1 MSGLDSN
8 EVEDADNPDI
18 VPRLTT
24 EENIEAPIKPV
35 LREVN
40 GVEVNG
46 SGEDLDDPDGM
57 AVPQEPDK
65 ETVTTIPEEPTSPQM
80 NLLVTN
86 VVSHAIPVEESSPSD
101 MPQES
106 GQEEGVQ
113 DFGLNGVQEEVTQ
126 PEEIPAENENQPSQ
140 DNPTCVQDL
149 DSLSDTQKESSD
161 SVEPPKATETVLDIS
176 SEAETETNPVVNES
190 EVAQTE
196 DKESIEHE
204 HEMGTEPLSL
214 QPEDSV
220 ETEPSSSEVSESVLD
235 LDSHGGGVGELTIT
249 SVGTFHGDITDE
261 GAIEAMET
269 DHNDDAIL
277 CSSSAQSVEKETESM
292 EVSESED
299 RLLKQDE
306 GTMSEDV
313 EEMDEDNLLREKE
326 PEKEKEASEVK
337 DQEVVEEKSGESS
350 QDVVVNEE
358 SLGKDVTDIAL
369 TQEDETEAGE
379 GNNDNDT
386 SEVTKTENLDNS
398 TESSAVET
406 VVESQTPVE
415 TSVENE
421 KVLEAEKGTEVET
434 PVEKNKDIEEK
445 TSAEDVS
452 GEATRDTDESKGE
465 KSSPPADE
473 DIVMIDDKEDAKKP
487 KEEEKEED
495 DDSDDIAIVGVSPAT
510 KKQPSVSSGSG
521 LQISSVSGGT
531 DISDVLNK
539 DKQQKTEAPRQPSKS
554 EVNKETK
561 KSPASTP
568 AKPPSKVQTCIVCNK
583 VGKCKY
589 NIVRNG
595 DVKHLCDDTC
605 FQKFRSN
612 PTQYLRASNTANS
625 SNAAP
630 KQTRT
635 EPKKPPTTNSG
646 QEQFKTCSVCQLMNI
661 KTSKPFL
668 NWQGM
673 DFCGE
678 DCLGK
683 FQASL
688 NAACTNCANMVTATA
703 KGKFCLRYGNIVKQ
717 FCCNNCYIEFKK
729 RQKLCECCQKDIS
742 KSVDAFVAPVGKEG
756 TFKDFC
762 SQSCLQKYEDKT
774 NCDVEIVGVERA
786 QKSKT
791 LPKGE
796 FPCSVCKKHSTVKH
810 EILLEGKT
818 HQLCSDPCLSAFQ
831 YANKLTLSS
840 CDNCGT
846 YCYSD
851 GAPQFIQFEGQQ
863 KRFCSFVCVNKFK
876 SEKKKIVACAWC
888 NSKKGNFDMIERVD
902 ANNKYQLFCSLNCLS
917 LYRVNLQATSNQAVV
932 CDHCRKFV
940 PAQYHLTMSDASVRN
955 FCSYQCVMAFQSQFA
970 ASANKT
976 TPPVNQSQ
984 QPTVKPPQQPVKQPP
999 QHVKQQPQK
1008 PVQQV
1013 KNAPVTRNATRAPP
1027 SKQPPASKQLS
1038 QRAGQAPGSS
1048 PVISNIVSLAP
1059 KASQQGG
1066 LKSVSTAPP
1075 ANQVQTKTS
1084 QVQIQQQIVIQPSYP
1099 KSMKN
1104 KSVMCKPFLQTKAT
1118 SCKPHTQTLGIQ
1130 TEKVEPEKVIIPV
1143 PIPFYVPVPMSMY
1156 TQPTPVPFPVP
1167 VPIPIPCFIPTT
1179 KKSADGILKH
1189 IKEIREKIPNDPL
1202 EAELLM
1208 MAEAVAG
1215 VGNESDSDSEKEA
1228 EPESK
1233 KKTNCKSPTPTP
1245 HSTGPDAKET
1255 TTTTTASTA
1264 KAESNGDLGEDM
1276 LQMALRMASEMSE
1289 PVMDLENSIEPV
1301 PVNTEP
1307 PPPPPA
1313 KPPPEESTT
1322 QDEDD
1327 EVYIPRETR
1336 SGRASTKRASRGG
1349 GNKRRHK
1356 RQKVN
1361 HHQPSEPPMEESTPE
1376 PSEPEVPEPAPDANM
1391 HLKFTYGVNAWK
1403 HWVIQK
1409 NAQLEKVSKQGSG
1422 KLKMFKTDM
1431 MGCTADELNY
1441 SLCLFVK
1448 EVRKPN
1454 GEEYA
1459 PDSIFYLCLGIQQY
1473 LFENG
1478 RIDNIFTDMY
1488 YEKFTECLNELL
1500 IPYQPKVNSAGQLV
1514 CRIEEEHLW
1523 ESKQLGA
1530 HSPHVLLNTLVYFN
1544 TKYFMLHS
1552 AEDHLKLSFT
1562 HIMKHWKK
1570 SPPGKGNSA
1579 GRSVF
1584 LRYYCPTPLKNS
1596 NDSQK
1601 SKKKE
1606 ELPIYEQ
1613 AENVDNPLRC
1623 PVKLYEFY
1631 LSKWPSDYRKY
1642 PESIKNRS
1650 DAFYLVPER
1659 SCVPDSPV
1667 WYSTQN
1673 LSTEAMNK
1681 MLHRI
1686 RLVREIQEAKYHT
1699 QPVYATM

>member
-149 DSLSDTQKESSD
+149 DSQSDTQKESSD

-326 PEKEKEASEVK
+326 PEKEEEASEVK
-337 DQEVVEEKSGESS
+337 DQEVVEEKSRESS

-379 GNNDNDT
+379 GNNDT

-434 PVEKNKDIEEK
+434 PVEKNKDIEEN

-1631 LSKWPSDYRKY
+1631 LSKC

>member
-149 DSLSDTQKESSD
+149 DSQSDTQKESSD

-196 DKESIEHE
+196 DKESIE

-337 DQEVVEEKSGESS
+337 DQEVVEKSGESS

-510 KKQPSVSSGSG
+510 KKQTSVSPGSG

-1130 TEKVEPEKVIIPV
+1130 TEKIEPEKVIIPV

-1631 LSKWPSDYRKY
+1631 LSKC

>member
-149 DSLSDTQKESSD
+149 DSQSDTQKESSD

-326 PEKEKEASEVK
+326 PEKEEEASEVK
-337 DQEVVEEKSGESS
+337 DQEVVEEKSRESS

-434 PVEKNKDIEEK
+434 PVEKNKDIEEN

-1631 LSKWPSDYRKY
+1631 LSKC

>member
-149 DSLSDTQKESSD
+149 DSQSDTQKESSD

-337 DQEVVEEKSGESS
+337 DQEVVEKSGESS

-465 KSSPPADE
+465 KSSPPVDE
-473 DIVMIDDKEDAKKP
+473 DIVMIDDKEDVKKP

-1631 LSKWPSDYRKY
+1631 LSKC

>member
-149 DSLSDTQKESSD
+149 DSQSDTQKESSD

-326 PEKEKEASEVK
+326 PEKEEEASEVK
-337 DQEVVEEKSGESS
+337 DQEVVEEKSRESS

-434 PVEKNKDIEEK
+434 PLKKNKDIEEK

-1631 LSKWPSDYRKY
+1631 LSKC

>member
-65 ETVTTIPEEPTSPQM
+65 ETVSTIPEEPTSPQM

-149 DSLSDTQKESSD
+149 DSQSDTQKESSD

-196 DKESIEHE
+196 DKESIE

-326 PEKEKEASEVK
+326 PEKEEEASEVK
-337 DQEVVEEKSGESS
+337 DQEVVEKSGESS

-510 KKQPSVSSGSG
+510 KKQTSVSPGSG

-1631 LSKWPSDYRKY
+1631 LSKC

>member
-149 DSLSDTQKESSD
+149 DSQSDTQKESSD

-326 PEKEKEASEVK
+326 PEKEEEASEVK
-337 DQEVVEEKSGESS
+337 DQEVVEKSGESS

-465 KSSPPADE
+465 KSSPPVDE

-487 KEEEKEED
+487 KEKEKEED

-1631 LSKWPSDYRKY
+1631 LSKC

>member
-101 MPQES
+101 MPQE
-106 GQEEGVQ
+106 EGVQ

-149 DSLSDTQKESSD
+149 DSQSDTQKESSD

-326 PEKEKEASEVK
+326 SEKEEEASEVK

-1631 LSKWPSDYRKY
+1631 LSKC

>member
-149 DSLSDTQKESSD
+149 DSQSDTQKESSD

-196 DKESIEHE
+196 DKESIE

-326 PEKEKEASEVK
+326 PEKEEEASEVK

-465 KSSPPADE
+465 KSSPPVDE

-510 KKQPSVSSGSG
+510 KKQTSVSPGSG

>member
-326 PEKEKEASEVK
+326 PEKEEEASEVK

-465 KSSPPADE
+465 KSSPPVDE
-473 DIVMIDDKEDAKKP
+473 DIVMIDDKEDVKKP

-1631 LSKWPSDYRKY
+1631 LSKC

>member
-149 DSLSDTQKESSD
+149 DSQSDTQKESSD

-337 DQEVVEEKSGESS
+337 DQEVVEKSGESS

-1255 TTTTTASTA
+1255 TTTTTTSTA

-1631 LSKWPSDYRKY
+1631 LSKC

>member
-149 DSLSDTQKESSD
+149 DSQSDTQKESSD

-196 DKESIEHE
+196 DKESIE

-337 DQEVVEEKSGESS
+337 DQEVVEKSGESS

-379 GNNDNDT
+379 GNNDT

-510 KKQPSVSSGSG
+510 KKQTSVSPGSG

>member
-149 DSLSDTQKESSD
+149 DSQSDTQKESSD

-326 PEKEKEASEVK
+326 PEKEEEASEVK
-337 DQEVVEEKSGESS
+337 DQEVVEKSGESS

-561 KSPASTP
+561 KSTASTP

>member
-149 DSLSDTQKESSD
+149 DSQSDTQKESSD

-326 PEKEKEASEVK
+326 PEKEEEASEVK

-465 KSSPPADE
+465 KSSPPVDE
-473 DIVMIDDKEDAKKP
+473 DIVMIDDKEDVKKP

-1631 LSKWPSDYRKY
+1631 LSKC

>member
-149 DSLSDTQKESSD
+149 DSQSDTQKESSD

-196 DKESIEHE
+196 DKESIE

-326 PEKEKEASEVK
+326 PEKEEEASEVK

-465 KSSPPADE
+465 KSSPPVDE

-1631 LSKWPSDYRKY
+1631 LSKC

>member
-149 DSLSDTQKESSD
+149 DSQSDTQKESSD

-326 PEKEKEASEVK
+326 PEKEEEASEVK

-976 TPPVNQSQ
+976 TPPINQSQ

-1631 LSKWPSDYRKY
+1631 LSKC

>member
-149 DSLSDTQKESSD
+149 DSQSDTQKESSD

-326 PEKEKEASEVK
+326 SEKEEEASEVK

-510 KKQPSVSSGSG
+510 KKQTSVSPGSG

-1631 LSKWPSDYRKY
+1631 LSKC

>member
-18 VPRLTT
+18 EPRLNT

-40 GVEVNG
+40 GVEMNG

-65 ETVTTIPEEPTSPQM
+65 ETDTTIPEEPRSPQM

-101 MPQES
+101 TPQGS

-113 DFGLNGVQEEVTQ
+113 DAGLNGVQEEEVTQ
-126 PEEIPAENENQPSQ
+126 PKEIPAENENQPSQ
-140 DNPTCVQDL
+140 ENPTCVQDL
-149 DSLSDTQKESSD
+149 DSQSDTQKVSSD
-161 SVEPPKATETVLDIS
+161 PVEPPKATETVLDIS

-196 DKESIEHE
+196 DTESIEQE
-204 HEMGTEPLSL
+204 HEVGTEPLSL
-214 QPEDSV
+214 EPAGSM

-235 LDSHGGGVGELTIT
+235 SDSHGGGVGELTIT

-306 GTMSEDV
+306 GTVSEDV

-326 PEKEKEASEVK
+326 PEKEEEASKVK

-350 QDVVVNEE
+350 QDVVVNKE
-358 SLGKDVTDIAL
+358 SLGKDVTDIAP
-369 TQEDETEAGE
+369 TQEDVTETGE
-379 GNNDNDT
+379 GNNDT

-398 TESSAVET
+398 ADSSAIET
-406 VVESQTPVE
+406 VVESKTPVE
-415 TSVENE
+415 APVENE
-421 KVLEAEKGTEVET
+421 KVLEAEQGTEVET
-434 PVEKNKDIEEK
+434 PVEKNKDTEEK

-452 GEATRDTDESKGE
+452 GEATRDTDDSKA
-465 KSSPPADE
+465 PADE

-487 KEEEKEED
+487 KEKEKEEDD

-568 AKPPSKVQTCIVCNK
+568 AKPPSKVQTCIVCSK

-625 SNAAP
+625 SNPASQ
-630 KQTRT
+630 QTRT
-635 EPKKPPTTNSG
+635 EPKKPPTNNSS

-683 FQASL
+683 FQGSL

-717 FCCNNCYIEFKK
+717 FCCNNCYTEFKR

-917 LYRVNLQATSNQAVV
+917 LYRVNLQATSNQAVM

-976 TPPVNQSQ
+976 TAPVNQSQ
-984 QPTVKPPQQPVKQPP
+984 QQPVKPPQQPVKQPP

-1038 QRAGQAPGSS
+1038 QRAGQAPGSN

-1075 ANQVQTKTS
+1075 SNQVQTKTS

-1215 VGNESDSDSEKEA
+1215 VGNESDSDSEKEV

-1245 HSTGPDAKET
+1245 HSTGPDATET
-1255 TTTTTASTA
+1255 TATTTTASTA
-1264 KAESNGDLGEDM
+1264 KADSNGDLGEDM

-1336 SGRASTKRASRGG
+1336 SGRGSTKRASRGG

-1361 HHQPSEPPMEESTPE
+1361 HHQPPEPPMEESTPE

-1631 LSKWPSDYRKY
+1631 LSKC

>member
-149 DSLSDTQKESSD
+149 DSQSDTQKESSD

-326 PEKEKEASEVK
+326 PEKEEEASEVK
-337 DQEVVEEKSGESS
+337 DQEVVEEKSRESS

-379 GNNDNDT
+379 GNNDT

-434 PVEKNKDIEEK
+434 PLEKNKDIEEK

-465 KSSPPADE
+465 KSSPPVDE

-1631 LSKWPSDYRKY
+1631 LSKC

>member
-149 DSLSDTQKESSD
+149 DSQSDTQKESSD

-196 DKESIEHE
+196 DKESIE

-337 DQEVVEEKSGESS
+337 DQEVVEKSGESS

-465 KSSPPADE
+465 KSSPPVDE
-473 DIVMIDDKEDAKKP
+473 DIVMIDDKEDVKKP

-1631 LSKWPSDYRKY
+1631 LSKC

>member
-149 DSLSDTQKESSD
+149 DSQSDTQKESSD

-337 DQEVVEEKSGESS
+337 DQEVVEEKSRESS

-379 GNNDNDT
+379 GNNDT

-1130 TEKVEPEKVIIPV
+1130 TEKIEPEKVIIPV

-1255 TTTTTASTA
+1255 TTTTTTSTA

-1631 LSKWPSDYRKY
+1631 LSKC

>member
-149 DSLSDTQKESSD
+149 DSQSDTQKESSD

-984 QPTVKPPQQPVKQPP
+984 QPTVKPPQQPVKQPL

-1631 LSKWPSDYRKY
+1631 LSKC

>member
-65 ETVTTIPEEPTSPQM
+65 ETVSTIPEEPTSPQM

-149 DSLSDTQKESSD
+149 DSQSDTQKESSD

-337 DQEVVEEKSGESS
+337 DQEVVEKSGESS

-1631 LSKWPSDYRKY
+1631 LSKC

>member
-101 MPQES
+101 MPQE
-106 GQEEGVQ
+106 EGVQ

-149 DSLSDTQKESSD
+149 DSQSDTQKESSD

-326 PEKEKEASEVK
+326 PEKEEEASEVK

-1631 LSKWPSDYRKY
+1631 LSKC

>member
-149 DSLSDTQKESSD
+149 DSQSDTQKESSD

-326 PEKEKEASEVK
+326 PEKEEEASEVK

-1631 LSKWPSDYRKY
+1631 LSKC

>member
-149 DSLSDTQKESSD
+149 DSQSDTQKESSD

-337 DQEVVEEKSGESS
+337 DQEVVEKSGESS

-510 KKQPSVSSGSG
+510 KKQTSVSPGSG

-1631 LSKWPSDYRKY
+1631 LSKC

>member
-326 PEKEKEASEVK
+326 PEKEEEASEVK

-465 KSSPPADE
+465 KSSPPVDE

-1361 HHQPSEPPMEESTPE
+1361 HHQPSELPMEESTPE

-1631 LSKWPSDYRKY
+1631 LSKC